1 MARKESSYR
10 LGTRERWPVPWSI
23 FLGTRKNTTEWRS
36 KGRKS
41 SRNVSISGAGH
52 GNSRRY
58 IQRLWK
64 EGRTTEMLYYGLLLV
79 FFLEYVR
86 PIRYIFFLYP
96 IHLNSVIP
104 VVVSLFSLKNSKS
117 IKNIDFLKLS
127 NTKIILVFLFLI
139 GAGILWADVK
149 HYVFWKFIQVLGWFL
164 IYFAI
169 IKNVDGKKGLEG
181 IFIVLALCHLIL
193 LILTPDVILHPE
205 IRTYISQESF
215 LGDGNDFALS
225 LNIVI
230 PFCIYLYFSSESK
243 SMKLLFLLLTLLFI
257 LAVVG
262 TSSRGGSVA
271 LAVVIFYQWLKGRN
285 KWVGLAGMAILVF
298 IVLLFAPPLYLE
310 RMGTIRDYEME
321 GSAQGRIMAWKS
333 SIRMA
338 ADHPLT
344 GVGAGHFPVAFGTAY
359 RPPGVGRTQMAW
371 LTAHSTYFL
380 VLGELGFPGLL
391 VVLGLIISNLVWNS
405 RIIRS
410 LETDNA
416 SINHFS
422 DKKLFICL
430 NSSLIG
436 FAVNAAFLSAT
447 YYPHLYILAGI
458 METARHSYRK
468 RQENVENGLLPATS

>member
-181 IFIVLALCHLIL
+181 IFIVLALFHLIL
-193 LILTPDVILHPE
+193 
-205 IRTYISQESF
+205 
-215 LGDGNDFALS
+215 
-225 LNIVI
+225 
-230 PFCIYLYFSSESK
+230 
-243 SMKLLFLLLTLLFI
+243 LLLTLLFI

-333 SIRMA
+333 AIRMA

-344 GVGAGHFPVAFGTAY
+344 GVGAGHFPVKYGIEY
-359 RPPGVGRTQMAW
+359 RPPGVGRTEIPWAN
-371 LTAHSTYFL
+371 AHSLYFL
-380 VLGELGFPGLL
+380 LLGELGIPGLL
-391 VVLGLIISNLVWNS
+391 VYLGLIVPNLWRNEK
-405 RIIRS
+405 IIRS
-410 LETDNA
+410 LKSRGA
-416 SINHFS
+416 SDSHHS
-422 DKKLFICL
+422 DRRLFVCL
-430 NSSLIG
+430 NSSMIG
-436 FAVNAAFLSAT
+436 FAVGGAFLSAT
-447 YYPHLYILAGI
+447 YYPHVFVLAGV
-458 METARHSYRK
+458 MEAGRHAYLR
-468 RQENVENGLLPATS
+468 RQKNDANVLSPAIP

>member
-1 MARKESSYR
+1 
-10 LGTRERWPVPWSI
+10 
-23 FLGTRKNTTEWRS
+23 
-36 KGRKS
+36 
-41 SRNVSISGAGH
+41 
-52 GNSRRY
+52 
-58 IQRLWK
+58 
-64 EGRTTEMLYYGLLLV
+64 MLYYGLLLV
-79 FFLEYVR
+79 FLLEYVR
-86 PIRYIFFLYP
+86 PVRYISFLYP
-96 IHLNSVIP
+96 LHLNSVIP

-117 IKNIDFLKLS
+117 IENIDFLKLS

-193 LILTPDVILHPE
+193 LILTPDVLLHPE

-215 LGDGNDFALS
+215 LGDGNDYSLS

-230 PFCIYLYFSSESK
+230 PFCIYLYLSSESK

-271 LAVVIFYQWLKGRN
+271 LAAVIFYQWLKGRN
-285 KWVGLAGMAILVF
+285 KWVGLASMAILLF

-333 SIRMA
+333 AIRMA

-344 GVGAGHFPVAFGTAY
+344 GVGAGHFPVKYGIEY
-359 RPPGVGRTQMAW
+359 RPPGVGRTEIPWAN
-371 LTAHSTYFL
+371 AHSLYFL
-380 VLGELGFPGLL
+380 VLGELGIPGLL
-391 VVLGLIISNLVWNS
+391 VYLGLIVPNLWRNEK
-405 RIIRS
+405 IIRS
-410 LETDNA
+410 LKSRGA
-416 SINHFS
+416 SDSHHS
-422 DKKLFICL
+422 DRRLFVCL
-430 NSSLIG
+430 NSSMIG
-436 FAVNAAFLSAT
+436 FAVGGAFLSAT
-447 YYPHLYILAGI
+447 YYPHVFVLAGV
-458 METARHSYRK
+458 MEAGRHAYLR
-468 RQENVENGLLPATS
+468 RQKNDANVLSPAIP